1 MVNNALLNGLS
12 DTRLIVT
19 LRRSFIRKH
28 RIKKETLEKLGI
40 TKIHKAEV
48 VPDNVKVWKDLK
60 KVVGLVEIERVA
72 ATEAEK
78 IIKER
83 PRLPRPSYQKP
94 KFVPYFQNTF
104 LENSSSKVENL

>member
-1 MVNNALLNGLS
+1 MVNNALLNSLS

-28 RIKKETLEKLGI
+28 RIKKEILEKLGI

-48 VPDNVKVWKDLK
+48 VLDGVKVWNDLK

-78 IIKER
+78 IARER

-94 KFVPYFQNTF
+94 KFVPYFQTTSS
-104 LENSSSKVENL
+104 EASSS